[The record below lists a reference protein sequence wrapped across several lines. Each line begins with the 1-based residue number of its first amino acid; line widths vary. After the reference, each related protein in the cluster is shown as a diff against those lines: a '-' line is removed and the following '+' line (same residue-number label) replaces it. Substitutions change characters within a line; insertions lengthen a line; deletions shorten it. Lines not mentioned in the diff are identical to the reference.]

1 MPGKYD
7 FPGIKKAGTA
17 AVEAAL
23 SATGWGASIISSP
36 FKPIVK
42 MLIGYVIEWAANK
55 GLVIINLAAIY
66 VNGEIDQ
73 SRFDK
78 AFDEALEAVKVPG
91 LTEKQKEQIDNEVRD
106 AFRKFAHLN
115 KKPVTAEP

>member
-17 AVEAAL
+17 AVEAVLAGT
-23 SATGWGASIISSP
+23 SWGAAIIGSP
-36 FKPIVK
+36 FKRIFLFAVGT
-42 MLIGYVIEWAANK
+42 IIEWAANK
-55 GLVIINLAAIY
+55 GLVIINLGAIY

-78 AFDEALEAVKVPG
+78 AMDSALEKVKVPG
-91 LTEKQKEQIDNEVRD
+91 LSEKQKEQIDDEVRE
-106 AFRKFAHLN
+106 AFRKFARLN
-115 KKPVTAEP
+115 SKPVKP